1 MTKFLMGDTDMSEVV
16 GLKLMK
22 GIVQSNIEKTL
33 AHIMS
38 YELFI

>member
-1 MTKFLMGDTDMSEVV
+1 MGDTDMSEVM

-22 GIVQSNIEKTL
+22 GTMQSNIEKTL
-33 AHIMS
+33 ARIMS